1 MTDDQIDD
9 VQKWRLRAAVNRR
22 ALDERLSI
30 GDSNRVSCEWSC
42 TRNRS
47 RSMAGCVKLY

>member
-22 ALDERLSI
+22 ALDERL
-30 GDSNRVSCEWSC
+30 
-42 TRNRS
+42 
-47 RSMAGCVKLY
+47 